1 MIKSEVMFG
10 KEEAVFFLENMRNI
24 ANFCFKYNEKKN
36 SRKSLYFITKIHPQ
50 TKFDTI
56 YCVNMSNISIQRPFQ

>member
-24 ANFCFKYNEKKN
+24 ANFCFKYKEKKN
-36 SRKSLYFITKIHPQ
+36 SRKSLYFITKFIHRL
-50 TKFDTI
+50 
-56 YCVNMSNISIQRPFQ
+56 NSIQFTA